1 MKTIVRYL
9 SFLLLLVSV
18 ACNSTD
24 QASASVN
31 KFSTDRLITEA
42 EINSISGDIGVQQWK
57 LVDEFS
63 GENALRYTFRGSS
76 WSANPNEALNS
87 IIKIYPGSTFQDV
100 ITSML
105 DSGMLFAG
113 AVPVNSSLTF
123 EDEFAVYVS
132 SAPNGQSSYDLLVSK
147 DGLLYWASITLG
159 TPGGE
164 TPESVYNNNRDVVD
178 AFLKAM
184 ITINVE

>member
-18 ACNSTD
+18 ACSNTD
-24 QASASVN
+24 QTPASVD
-31 KFSTDRLITEA
+31 KFSTERLITEA
-42 EINSISGDIGVQQWK
+42 EINSISGDIGVMEWK
-57 LVDEFS
+57 LIDEFS
-63 GENALRYTFRGSS
+63 GENALRNTFRGSS

-87 IIKIYPGSTFQDV
+87 IIKILPGSTFQDV

-105 DSGMLFAG
+105 ESGLLFAG

-123 EDEFAVYVS
+123 EDEFAVYAS
-132 SAPNGQSSYDLLVSK
+132 SAPNGHSSYDLLVSR
-147 DGLLYWASITLG
+147 DGLLFWASVTVG

-164 TPESVYNNNRDVVD
+164 TPESIYNKNRDVVD
-178 AFLKAM
+178 AFLNAM
-184 ITINVE
+184 ITINLE